1 MALPLYDRGVTK
13 YHISTILLIDD
24 DEDDRQFFKD
34 ALHAVSPQS
43 ILKCFY
49 NCSEALSEL
58 EKSPLPDLVFLDLML
73 HGIDG
78 YDCIKLIKQNPT
90 TKDIPVVVISGLIT
104 PGAMDRLF
112 DLGVSFFISK
122 PPTFEK
128 LKSVV
133 DKMINTPNIYGAR
146 SRELFFVN
154 EHD

>member
-1 MALPLYDRGVTK
+1 MTK
-13 YHISTILLIDD
+13 YHISTIILIDGD
-24 DEDDRQFFKD
+24 DDDRQFFKE
-34 ALHAVSPQS
+34 ALKAVSSNS
-43 ILKCFY
+43 ILKCFH
-49 NCSEALSEL
+49 NCSEALQEV
-58 EKSPLPDLVFLDLML
+58 EKSPLPDVVFLDLML
-73 HGIDG
+73 PGIDG
-78 YDCIKLIKQNPT
+78 YDCIKLIKENPK
-90 TKDIPVVVISGLIT
+90 TKDIPVVVISGLIN

-133 DKMINTPNIYGAR
+133 DKMINTPSMYGER